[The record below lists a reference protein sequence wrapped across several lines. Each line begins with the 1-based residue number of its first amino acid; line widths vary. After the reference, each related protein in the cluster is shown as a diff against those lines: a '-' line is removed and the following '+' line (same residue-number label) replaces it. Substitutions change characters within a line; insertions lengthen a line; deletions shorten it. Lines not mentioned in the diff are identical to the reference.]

1 MELVRLFKRTK
12 IKMMKKKAAISLS
25 TETIVIIVVALVL
38 FIILLLLVS
47 KGFREIVIKVFNL
60 MRGVPNATVVF
71 P

>member
-1 MELVRLFKRTK
+1 
-12 IKMMKKKAAISLS
+12 MKKKGAISLS
-25 TETIVIIVVALVL
+25 TETIVIIVIALVL
-38 FIILLLLVS
+38 FIILLLLLS